1 MSTSLRD
8 QLLKVGLINQ
18 KQANDAER
26 HQQHHERQRERESAP
41 KRRPSRPPESGA
53 ARGADGARKPAH
65 DTAPRRTPNAPAG
78 RQAARPQ
85 APHAQTQA
93 PARHLAE
100 PARAQGQTARL
111 QADRLQA
118 ERKKAE
124 RKARFAEIKQLV
136 EQNRLGASGDT
147 AAEGEAYHFVD
158 GAKIKRITVNAAA
171 RTKLTSGEAV
181 ILRFD
186 GRYELLSVEIAQR
199 VRERDERIVLIKP
212 PVAEA
217 SASDAAYEAF
227 PVPDDLIW

>member
-41 KRRPSRPPESGA
+41 KRKPSRAPERGSS
-53 ARGADGARKPAH
+53 RGAVDARRPAH
-65 DTAPRRTPNAPAG
+65 NTAPQRAPDA
-78 RQAARPQ
+78 RQGARPQ
-85 APHAQTQA
+85 AQA
-93 PARHLAE
+93 PT
-100 PARAQGQTARL
+100 PAPAARL

-136 EQNRLGASGDT
+136 EQNRLTASGD
-147 AAEGEAYHFVD
+147 AVGEGEAYHFVD
-158 GAKIKRITVNAAA
+158 GAKIKRITVHAAA
-171 RTKLTSGEAV
+171 RTKITSGEAV

-186 GRYELLSVEIAQR
+186 GRYELLPVEIAQR
-199 VRERDERIVLIKP
+199 IRERDERIVIVKP
-212 PVAEA
+212 PLAEP